1 MKNTLDLGLVQYDGR
16 KLRASIHW
24 ELRESE
30 NGRPAFTAS
39 AGIGN
44 VIGGQCL
51 REVRDVCRRAGKWNE
66 KAEKIFLFWCAYHLN
81 DMNAGTEEQSRFVAK
96 YLAETGERYEYGM
109 ICNALRTAGLFTA
122 PLSEA
127 EIAHNPDIGYFS
139 PNGQKLYNY
148 GFSWLYR
155 PIPQNVLEE
164 IKSL

>member
-1 MKNTLDLGLVQYDGR
+1 MKNTLELGLVQYDGR
-16 KLRASIHW
+16 NGHASISW
-24 ELRESE
+24 ELKRDAE
-30 NGRPAFTAS
+30 RPTFSAS
-39 AGIGN
+39 AQIGN
-44 VIGGQCL
+44 VIRGQCL
-51 REVRDVCRRAGKWNE
+51 REVRDVCRRAGKWTE

-81 DMNAGTEEQSRFVAK
+81 GMNAGTEEQSRFVEK
-96 YLAETGERYEYGM
+96 YLAETGERYDYET
-109 ICNALRTAGLFTA
+109 ISEVLRMAGLFTV

-127 EIAHNPDIGYFS
+127 EIALNPVAGYVS